1 MENKLTFDITPDEIE
16 IFLEDAND
24 CLSAMEIGILE
35 LEQKH
40 DSESLNSIFRAA
52 HTLKALAGAVGHRQ
66 MADLTHTLETIF
78 DEMREARLSPEQ
90 AIIDELLAGLDILA
104 ALRDEIVNQQ
114 PGGVEVA
121 PLLTRLRALTDSAA
135 GQDQISIA
143 APQDKRPLTAEQVTQ
158 LKGMSEAGQHILE
171 IEIVAA
177 AEAFAPAARLYQA
190 ASALLEA
197 GQIVAQQPTLDNLSD
212 SDERLWL
219 ILATPA
225 DPDHIEHLLGNIIDL
240 AKYHIQPY
248 APQPHLLETQTG
260 DASGDS
266 RIPKSSFERNPDTP
280 AGASSAPVPGLSKSE
295 GRVRISVE
303 RLDDLMDLVGELVTD
318 RTHLLQI
325 ADLLQAQYG
334 KADGVGALSKLAA
347 HFSHVVDQLQ
357 DEVMRARMLPIASLF
372 NKFPR
377 LVRDAARK
385 AGKQANLIIEGEAT
399 ELDRAIIEVISD
411 PLVHLLRNAVDH
423 GLESPETRQAA
434 GKSPV
439 GVVRLTATA
448 AEGQVVITVADD
460 GRGLDPAQIRKAAV
474 RSGLL
479 AKEELAQLAEDEI
492 IDLIFRPNVSTA
504 AEVTE
509 MSGRGVGLDVV
520 RTNIERLSGSVVV
533 TSAIGQGTTF
543 QLTMP
548 LTLALVQTM
557 LVTVRNTMYAI
568 PVTSING
575 AMYLAEANLSTIWGK
590 PVLEWQ
596 DGTTIPLL
604 DLRDFF
610 TRTVPS
616 ASPQT
621 PADSVEVSTLAGRAA
636 NGVKPSLI
644 LVTWGKLQAGL
655 VVDKIIGQQE
665 IVVKSLSPILGQAP
679 GLSGATI
686 LGDGRIALIVDIP
699 GLINAAINIRR

>member
-1 MENKLTFDITPDEIE
+1 MAGEI
-16 IFLEDAND
+16 L
-24 CLSAMEIGILE
+24 
-35 LEQKH
+35 
-40 DSESLNSIFRAA
+40 
-52 HTLKALAGAVGHRQ
+52 V
-66 MADLTHTLETIF
+66 
-78 DEMREARLSPEQ
+78 
-90 AIIDELLAGLDILA
+90 
-104 ALRDEIVNQQ
+104 
-114 PGGVEVA
+114 
-121 PLLTRLRALTDSAA
+121 
-135 GQDQISIA
+135 
-143 APQDKRPLTAEQVTQ
+143 
-158 LKGMSEAGQHILE
+158 
-171 IEIVAA
+171 
-177 AEAFAPAARLYQA
+177 
-190 ASALLEA
+190 
-197 GQIVAQQPTLDNLSD
+197 QQPTLDNLSD
-212 SDERLWL
+212 TDERLWL
-219 ILATPA
+219 ILTTAA

-240 AKYHIQPY
+240 ANYYIQPY
-248 APQPHLLETQTG
+248 APQPHLPGAERG
-260 DASGDS
+260 DAPGDS
-266 RIPKSSFERNPDTP
+266 GIAKSSFERNPDTP
-280 AGASSAPVPGLSKSE
+280 AMVSSALVPDLSKSE

-303 RLDDLMDLVGELVTD
+303 RLDALMDLVGELVTD

-325 ADLLQAQYG
+325 ADLLQTQYG
-334 KADGVGALSKLAA
+334 KADGVGDLSKLAA

-377 LVRDAARK
+377 LVRDAARR
-385 AGKQANLIIEGEAT
+385 AGKQVNLIIEGEAT

-423 GLESPETRQAA
+423 GLEPPEARQAA

-439 GVVRLTATA
+439 GVVRLSATA

-460 GRGLDPAQIRKAAV
+460 GRGLDPAQIRKAAL

-479 AKEELAQLAEDEI
+479 AKEEIAQLAEDEI
-492 IDLIFRPNVSTA
+492 IDLIFRPNLSTA
-504 AEVTE
+504 PEVTE

-533 TSAIGQGTTF
+533 TSEIGQGTTL

-557 LVTVRNTMYAI
+557 LVTVGNTMYAI

-575 AMYLAEANLSTIWGK
+575 AMYLAEANLSTVWRK

-596 DGTTIPLL
+596 GGTTIPLL
-604 DLRDFF
+604 DLREFF
-610 TRTVPS
+610 TRTAPS
-616 ASPQT
+616 ASPVA
-621 PADSVEVSTLAGRAA
+621 PADSIKVSNLAGKPS

>member
-1 MENKLTFDITPDEIE
+1 MENKLTFDITPDELE
-16 IFLEDAND
+16 VFLEDTND
-24 CLSAMEIGILE
+24 CLRAMEIGILE

-40 DSESLNSIFRAA
+40 DSETLNSIFRAA

-78 DEMREARLSPEQ
+78 DEMREARLSPRQE
-90 AIIDELLAGLDILA
+90 IIDELLASLDILT

-114 PGGVEVA
+114 PGGIEVA
-121 PLLTRLRALTDSAA
+121 PLLSRLRSLIDNAD
-135 GQDQISIA
+135 GQEQIPVV
-143 APQDKRPLTAEQVTQ
+143 APQDQRPLTTEQLIQ
-158 LKGMSEAGQHILE
+158 LKAMREAGQYILE

-190 ASALLEA
+190 ATALLEV
-197 GQIVAQQPTLDNLSD
+197 GQVVAQQPALDHLSEA
-212 SDERLWL
+212 DERLWL

-225 DPDHIEHLLGNIIDL
+225 EPDHIEHLLGNIGDL
-240 AKYHIQPY
+240 AGYHIQPY
-248 APQPHLLETQTG
+248 ALQPQLLEVERG
-260 DASGDS
+260 DAPGDN
-266 RIPKSSFERNPDTP
+266 RGAKSNFERNPDTP
-280 AGASSAPVPGLSKSE
+280 AMSPVAGVPGLSKSE

-303 RLDDLMDLVGELVTD
+303 RLDTLLDLVGELVTD

-325 ADLLQAQYG
+325 ADMLQAQYG

-377 LVRDAARK
+377 LVRDTARR
-385 AGKQANLIIEGEAT
+385 AGKQVNLIIEGEAT

-411 PLVHLLRNAVDH
+411 PLIHLLRNAVDH
-423 GLESPETRQAA
+423 GVEPPEVRQAI

-439 GVVRLTATA
+439 GIVRLTATA
-448 AEGQVVITVADD
+448 AEGQIVITVADD
-460 GRGLDPAQIRKAAV
+460 GQGLDPVQICQAAV

-479 AKEELAQLAEDEI
+479 AQEEVAQLAEDEI
-492 IDLIFRPNVSTA
+492 IDLIFRPNLSTA
-504 AEVTE
+504 TEVTE

-520 RTNIERLSGSVVV
+520 RANIERLSGSVVV
-533 TSAIGQGTTF
+533 TSEIGQGTTF

-557 LVTVRNTMYAI
+557 LVTVQNTMYAI

-575 AMYLAEANLSTIWGK
+575 AMYLTEANLSTVWGK

-596 DGTTIPLL
+596 QGTTIPLL
-604 DLRDFF
+604 DLREFF
-610 TRTVPS
+610 TRPGPPT
-616 ASPQT
+616 SPT
-621 PADSVEVSTLAGRAA
+621 PRTESVEISNQAGRTP

-665 IVVKSLSPILGQAP
+665 IVVKSLSPIIGPTP

-699 GLINAAINIRR
+699 GLINAAINTRH